1 MKRVYILLFVSMMLT
16 SVMNAQEY
24 GKFKLGLGGGF
35 ATGTSPSSSSEG
47 QGGIFT
53 LEPAYRASDN
63 LAIGLR
69 LEAAAYGAG
78 HAGIPGGYGS
88 ITTIG
93 QYYFSAE
100 EIRPFVGVGLGSYLG
115 SGEWAFGFYPRAGFD
130 FGHFT
135 VALEYNLIGSS
146 TPSAS
151 GFSYLSLRIG
161 VFFFGGKN

>member
-1 MKRVYILLFVSMMLT
+1 MKRVHILLFVSMMLT
-16 SVMNAQEY
+16 SVLNAQEY
-24 GKFKLGLGGGF
+24 EKFKLGLGGGF
-35 ATGTSPSSSSEG
+35 AIGTSPSSSSEG
-47 QGGIFT
+47 QGGILS

-78 HAGIPGGYGS
+78 RAGIPGGYVS
-88 ITTIG
+88 ITTSG
-93 QYYFSAE
+93 QYYFNAE
-100 EIRPFVGVGLGSYLG
+100 EFRPFVGVGLGSYLG

-130 FGHFT
+130 LKHFT
-135 VALEYNLIGSS
+135 VALEYNLIDSN